1 MFHPLAPR
9 AGGQHVLPFESFDKF
24 DKLTAGKFDKLTAG
38 KFDKLTAS
46 KTRFNFTQRKQGR
59 RKFNPDRT
67 T

>member
-9 AGGQHVLPFESFDKF
+9 AGGQHVLPFESFD
-24 DKLTAGKFDKLTAG
+24 KFDKLTAG